1 MTKVIM
7 TNSFRGGTGKS
18 TIICNLASYLAS
30 FGYKVV
36 LIDND
41 VISPGVHTFFG
52 LNAKDFDK
60 TLTDFLISDTDVTEI
75 IYDISEN
82 LGLAD
87 ETLFLIPST
96 VSEVNI
102 VELLHQEE
110 NYEKIGLS
118 LEKIKKMFKPDFI
131 MVDTHPGVNQAFL
144 VATNFTDILLN
155 IIRPDNQDYQGAEVA
170 AKISKKINLKTFFV
184 LNKVHEKLRSPKLVK
199 KIEKSFGL
207 PVAGMVPL
215 TEEIILAQ
223 SQYVFSDKYPNH
235 PFSKEIQAIGSK
247 VFGVKPKVHLE
258 LMHYLL
264 TEINKKITID
274 MSELLNLKKVRFQ
287 RCKIY
292 ISNLIDSG
300 FIVKKKSTVKITK
313 KGQNFLDKYKTIR
326 KFVDDFRI

>member
-1 MTKVIM
+1 M

-18 TIICNLASYLAS
+18 TIVCNLASYLAS
-30 FGYKVV
+30 FGYKVII
-36 LIDND
+36 IDND
-41 VISPGVHTFFG
+41 IISPGVHAFFG
-52 LNAKDFDK
+52 LNHTDFDK

-96 VSEVNI
+96 ISDTNI
-102 VELLHQEE
+102 VELLHKEE
-110 NYEKIGLS
+110 NYEKIGVA
-118 LEKIKKMFKPDFI
+118 LEKIKKTFEPDFI
-131 MVDTHPGVNQAFL
+131 MVDTHPGVNEAFL

-184 LNKVHEKLRSPKLVK
+184 LNKVHKKLRTQKLAK
-199 KIEKSFGL
+199 NIEKKFKL

-223 SQYVFSDKYPNH
+223 SQFVFSDKYPNH

-264 TEINKKITID
+264 TQINKKVSIEISD
-274 MSELLNLKKVRFQ
+274 LIKLKKVRLQ
-287 RCKIY
+287 RCKKY
-292 ISNLIDSG
+292 ISDLIESG
-300 FIVKKKSTVKITK
+300 FIMKKKNSLSITSKGK
-313 KGQNFLDKYKTIR
+313 KFLGKYKTIT